1 MTTYTIFVRS
11 NEHARTINTP
21 MMGRTNYT
29 TIKVQGK
36 TDLLAKVEELRA
48 NGVIV
53 SDIRT
58 PLGTRIWV

>member
-29 TIKVQGK
+29 AIKAQGK
-36 TDLLAKVEELRA
+36 VDLLAKVDELREWCY
-48 NGVIV
+48 
-53 SDIRT
+53 RQ
-58 PLGTRIWV
+58 